1 MASSML
7 YGVENLAI
15 IRGRVSPNGL
25 GFNGSDLHGGKSFPK
40 INLGIENS
48 NFRRIV
54 DVGGGTGFST
64 LDIVKHVHA
73 KNITILDQ
81 SPHQLAKTKE
91 KEPLKERKIIEGD
104 AEDLPFETDYADR
117 YISAGRNHS
126 KRILLHSL
134 LFCNA
139 SRIKYQKMEIGNK
152 VYLNNI
158 DQIDEKSHIKVR
170 VLKIWNFVRN
180 NKVCSIEMIIMDEE
194 GTQYQ
199 ARVFNQNFSRF
210 RHLLKEDESY
220 IVIKPNMAAVTNG
233 FSYTGHK
240 QTLTLDWKS
249 ILKKCDDFSGPVN
262 GFMFVDFN
270 SIIEQTCPKD
280 TFFDVIGHIVSFR
293 PLETSNPVPSKH
305 YIKVTLSNLDS
316 VHLKVT
322 IFGSQAYQIS
332 EYLKNNPTVNF
343 VVIVMQFLKLNIW
356 NGLGEAKS
364 HFEVTKLFIN
374 SDIYEINEFKNKLKC
389 HDNFGITEKS
399 ITTLQSYSSSYTDDF
414 KGNFPLKTICEITEP
429 IKEMKFLLV
438 ASIVNIRQ
446 NLPWYYEACKKCGKK
461 IIPVPKTNHSYT
473 NPEGISETMVVECTN
488 AQCKKSEFQEAR
500 RLLNISAYEL
510 KKIHDAAGDSDALFP
525 MQLNVLKNRKF
536 GFVVD
541 ITEYNVNNYN
551 NIYTVLRVTED
562 MSIVCELE
570 SKIELMSIQS
580 VSLNQVAL
588 ESDDVVQ
595 PVQKDVISQTDES
608 FTPSTVDKST
618 ATSPCKISGDLKRNL
633 QEIYDVDSGY
643 DLSST
648 KAKRKSTAEE
658 TPLLIPKIEK

>member
-1 MASSML
+1 
-7 YGVENLAI
+7 
-15 IRGRVSPNGL
+15 
-25 GFNGSDLHGGKSFPK
+25 
-40 INLGIENS
+40 
-48 NFRRIV
+48 
-54 DVGGGTGFST
+54 
-64 LDIVKHVHA
+64 
-73 KNITILDQ
+73 
-81 SPHQLAKTKE
+81 
-91 KEPLKERKIIEGD
+91 
-104 AEDLPFETDYADR
+104 
-117 YISAGRNHS
+117 
-126 KRILLHSL
+126 
-134 LFCNA
+134 
-139 SRIKYQKMEIGNK
+139 MEIGNK

-199 ARVFNQNFSRF
+199 ARVFNHNFSRF

-233 FSYTGHK
+233 FSYTDLNFGLEKHP
-240 QTLTLDWKS
+240 
-249 ILKKCDDFSGPVN
+249 KK
-262 GFMFVDFN
+262 
-270 SIIEQTCPKD
+270 I
-280 TFFDVIGHIVSFR
+280 
-293 PLETSNPVPSKH
+293 
-305 YIKVTLSNLDS
+305 Y

-374 SDIYEINEFKNKLKC
+374 SDIYEINEFKNKLVS
-389 HDNFGITEKS
+389 NF
-399 ITTLQSYSSSYTDDF
+399 
-414 KGNFPLKTICEITEP
+414 CEITEP

-446 NLPWYYEACKKCGKK
+446 NLPWYYKACKKCGKK

-488 AQCKKSEFQEAR
+488 AQCKKSEFQYIIPINVQDCTGTIGLTLFDREAM

-510 KKIHDAAGDSDALFP
+510 RKIHDAAGDSDALFP

-562 MSIVCELE
+562 MSIVSELE

-588 ESDDVVQ
+588 ESDNVVQ

-618 ATSPCKISGDLKRNL
+618 TTSPSKISCDLKRNL

-648 KAKRKSTAEE
+648 KAKRISTAEE
-658 TPLLIPKIEK
+658 TPLLIPKKEK

>member
-1 MASSML
+1 
-7 YGVENLAI
+7 
-15 IRGRVSPNGL
+15 
-25 GFNGSDLHGGKSFPK
+25 
-40 INLGIENS
+40 
-48 NFRRIV
+48 
-54 DVGGGTGFST
+54 
-64 LDIVKHVHA
+64 
-73 KNITILDQ
+73 
-81 SPHQLAKTKE
+81 
-91 KEPLKERKIIEGD
+91 
-104 AEDLPFETDYADR
+104 
-117 YISAGRNHS
+117 
-126 KRILLHSL
+126 
-134 LFCNA
+134 
-139 SRIKYQKMEIGNK
+139 
-152 VYLNNI
+152 
-158 DQIDEKSHIKVR
+158 
-170 VLKIWNFVRN
+170 
-180 NKVCSIEMIIMDEE
+180 
-194 GTQYQ
+194 
-199 ARVFNQNFSRF
+199 
-210 RHLLKEDESY
+210 
-220 IVIKPNMAAVTNG
+220 MAAVTNG

-270 SIIEQTCPKD
+270 SIKEQTCPKD

-510 KKIHDAAGDSDALFP
+510 KKIHDAAGDS
-525 MQLNVLKNRKF
+525 
-536 GFVVD
+536 
-541 ITEYNVNNYN
+541 
-551 NIYTVLRVTED
+551 VLRVTED

-570 SKIELMSIQS
+570 SKIELMSNQS

-595 PVQKDVISQTDES
+595 PVQKDEC

>member
-1 MASSML
+1 
-7 YGVENLAI
+7 
-15 IRGRVSPNGL
+15 
-25 GFNGSDLHGGKSFPK
+25 
-40 INLGIENS
+40 
-48 NFRRIV
+48 
-54 DVGGGTGFST
+54 
-64 LDIVKHVHA
+64 
-73 KNITILDQ
+73 
-81 SPHQLAKTKE
+81 
-91 KEPLKERKIIEGD
+91 
-104 AEDLPFETDYADR
+104 
-117 YISAGRNHS
+117 
-126 KRILLHSL
+126 
-134 LFCNA
+134 
-139 SRIKYQKMEIGNK
+139 MEIGNK

-199 ARVFNQNFSRF
+199 ARVFNHNFSRF

-220 IVIKPNMAAVTNG
+220 IVIKPNMAVVTNG
-233 FSYTGHK
+233 FSYT
-240 QTLTLDWKS
+240 
-249 ILKKCDDFSGPVN
+249 
-262 GFMFVDFN
+262 
-270 SIIEQTCPKD
+270 
-280 TFFDVIGHIVSFR
+280 
-293 PLETSNPVPSKH
+293 
-305 YIKVTLSNLDS
+305 
-316 VHLKVT
+316 
-322 IFGSQAYQIS
+322 
-332 EYLKNNPTVNF
+332 
-343 VVIVMQFLKLNIW
+343 
-356 NGLGEAKS
+356 GLGEAKS

-446 NLPWYYEACKKCGKK
+446 NLSWYYEACKKCGKK

-488 AQCKKSEFQEAR
+488 AQCKKSEFQYIIPINVQDCTGTIGLTLFDREAR

-562 MSIVCELE
+562 MSIICELE
-570 SKIELMSIQS
+570 SKIELMSNQS

-608 FTPSTVDKST
+608 FTPSTVDKSI

>member
-1 MASSML
+1 M
-7 YGVENLAI
+7 
-15 IRGRVSPNGL
+15 
-25 GFNGSDLHGGKSFPK
+25 
-40 INLGIENS
+40 
-48 NFRRIV
+48 
-54 DVGGGTGFST
+54 
-64 LDIVKHVHA
+64 
-73 KNITILDQ
+73 IL
-81 SPHQLAKTKE
+81 
-91 KEPLKERKIIEGD
+91 
-104 AEDLPFETDYADR
+104 
-117 YISAGRNHS
+117 
-126 KRILLHSL
+126 
-134 LFCNA
+134 
-139 SRIKYQKMEIGNK
+139 
-152 VYLNNI
+152 
-158 DQIDEKSHIKVR
+158 
-170 VLKIWNFVRN
+170 
-180 NKVCSIEMIIMDEE
+180 MDEE
-194 GTQYQ
+194 GTQYH

-270 SIIEQTCPKD
+270 SIIEQTCPRD

-305 YIKVTLSNLDS
+305 YIKLTLSNLDS

-332 EYLKNNPTVNF
+332 EYLKNNPTVNC

-356 NGLGEAKS
+356 NGIGEAKS

-414 KGNFPLKTICEITEP
+414 KGNFPLKTVCEITEP

-446 NLPWYYEACKKCGKK
+446 NLPWYYEACNKYGKK
-461 IIPVPKTNHSYT
+461 IIPVPKANHSYT
-473 NPEGISETMVVECTN
+473 NPEGISKTMVVECTN
-488 AQCKKSEFQEAR
+488 AQCKKSEFQTVIKYIIPMNVQDCTGTIGLTLFDREAK

-562 MSIVCELE
+562 MSIVSELE
-570 SKIELMSIQS
+570 SKIELM
-580 VSLNQVAL
+580 
-588 ESDDVVQ
+588 
-595 PVQKDVISQTDES
+595 DVISQTDES

-618 ATSPCKISGDLKRNL
+618 ATSPSKISGDLKRNL
-633 QEIYDVDSGY
+633 QEIYDVDSGD

-648 KAKRKSTAEE
+648 KAKRKSTGEE
-658 TPLLIPKIEK
+658 TPLLIPKLEK